1 MKMERL
7 FHVSDQADIQRFE
20 PRVSPSVNEVVQDDK
35 VVWAIA
41 ESLLH
46 NYLFPRDCPRVTFYA
61 GEQTTQED
69 RERLWQTSTA
79 KHIVAIESC
88 WVSNMLTETLYGYV
102 LPDETFEKTDDIA
115 RYYISR
121 KAVEPISVIVFNNLF
136 LELSRRDVEVRIL
149 PSLWALR
156 DAVVNSTVNFSIIR
170 MRNAQPR

>member
-1 MKMERL
+1 MERL
-7 FHVSDQADIQRFE
+7 FHVSDQAGIKRFE
-20 PRVSPSVNEVVQDDK
+20 PRMSPSANDFSKDDQ

-61 GEQTTQED
+61 GDQTTQED

-88 WVSNMLTETLYGYV
+88 WVSKMLSETVYGYT
-102 LPDETFEKTDDIA
+102 LPGETFEKTDDVA

-121 KAVEPISVIVFNNLF
+121 KAVEPISMAVYDNLF

-149 PSLWALR
+149 PSLWSLR
-156 DAVVNSTVNFSIIR
+156 DAVVNSTVNFSLIR
-170 MRNAQPR
+170 MRNAQAR